1 VKTLRGISQKQKS
14 CINCNGRGCKTCLF
28 HGISEFDSV
37 EGIISQYIFKKF
49 GGTTTKFTWIG
60 GEDNSSL
67 ILGDGR
73 PFFVKLQH
81 PNKRKSKLTST
92 DLNSVKLKNLKIID
106 KFPKNLSHLVH
117 LLKLKFL
124 LKILLTHNISEN

>member
-28 HGISEFDSV
+28 HGISEFDSI

-67 ILGDGR
+67 VLGDGR

-81 PNKRKSKLTST
+81 PNKRKSRLTST
-92 DLNSVKLKNLKIID
+92 NLNSVKLKNLKIID
-106 KFPKNLSHLVH
+106 KFPKKPISFSSSV
-117 LLKLKFL
+117 
-124 LKILLTHNISEN
+124 KIKISSKNTLDTHISEN